1 MIRLGLSCFPA
12 ILSPI
17 SSTCQIRKQ
26 SYKKFLSLNPK
37 YLGGPGGPLC
47 QTQVNEY
54 FRAVR
59 PRAGVKY
66 VFVLVL
72 VLKYKYFR
80 VLVLVLVL
88 GF

>member
-1 MIRLGLSCFPA
+1 MLCRIYYN
-12 ILSPI
+12 ILILKHFESNHGNTPVLVTI
-17 SSTCQIRKQ
+17 
-26 SYKKFLSLNPK
+26 
-37 YLGGPGGPLC
+37 
-47 QTQVNEY
+47 
-54 FRAVR
+54 
-59 PRAGVKY
+59 RAGVKY

>member
-1 MIRLGLSCFPA
+1 MRCRFSPLIGLPGARL
-12 ILSPI
+12 
-17 SSTCQIRKQ
+17 SSV
-26 SYKKFLSLNPK
+26 
-37 YLGGPGGPLC
+37 GWG
-47 QTQVNEY
+47 
-54 FRAVR
+54 

-66 VFVLVL
+66 VFVLVF